1 VAIAELYSGSET
13 VSTTEHSLTTD
24 TAGPDVDTTDA
35 VMQVWLD
42 LNALVKGD
50 IFELKIYEKVTS
62 GGTQRVVYS
71 VRFAN
76 AQTEPIWVSP
86 TLIVM
91 HGWDVTL
98 DKISGTDAAIT
109 WSIRTV

>member
-1 VAIAELYSGSET
+1 MAISELYSGTET
-13 VSTTEHSLTTD
+13 VGTTEHSLTTD

-42 LNALVKGD
+42 LNALAKGD
-50 IFELKIYEKVTS
+50 LYELKIYEKVLS
-62 GGTQRVVYS
+62 SSTQRVVYS

-91 HGWDVTL
+91 HGWDATL
-98 DKISGTDAAIT
+98 DKIAGTDRAID
-109 WSIRTV
+109 WSIRSV